1 MYWATLGTMSLPQ
14 PRDPA
19 GPYRICVVCLGN
31 ICRSP
36 IAEQVVRVEV
46 ARAGLGTAVDV
57 DSAGTGSW
65 HIGAPMDPRAASTL
79 RMHGYPTDHTA
90 RRFDAEWFA
99 SRDLFLAM
107 DMDNLEE
114 LRALTPDPETAQERV
129 RLFRAFAPGL
139 GPHPEVPDPYYGG
152 DDGFAAVLAMVDS
165 AAKGLTDD
173 LAALLAPGR

>member
-1 MYWATLGTMSLPQ
+1 MSLPQ

-36 IAEQVVRVEV
+36 IAEQVLRVET
-46 ARAGLGTAVDV
+46 ARAGLGSAVRI
-57 DSAGTGSW
+57 DSSGTGSW
-65 HIGAPMDPRAASTL
+65 HIGAPMDPRAASAL
-79 RMHGYPTDHTA
+79 RMHGYGTEHVA
-90 RRFDAEWFA
+90 RRFDPEWYG

-107 DMDNLEE
+107 DLDNLDD
-114 LRALTPDPETAQERV
+114 LRALAPDPETAQERV

-139 GPHPEVPDPYYGG
+139 GPNPEVPDPYYGG
-152 DDGFAAVLAMVDS
+152 DDGFAAVLSMVDA

-173 LAALLAPGR
+173 LAALLGPAR